1 MQQVYKKQQKNLL
14 HQLPSH
20 RIELMSVNLIFTEK
34 LLPKANKY
42 HKIKMKTI
50 AKE

>member
-1 MQQVYKKQQKNLL
+1 MQQVYKKQKNLL

-20 RIELMSVNLIFTEK
+20 RTELSVNLIFTEK
-34 LLPKANKY
+34 LLPKATKY
-42 HKIKMKTI
+42 HKIKMKPI